1 MIVVEHDNR
10 YIAALHGK
18 RRTVWLAQ
26 VPDELVHEP
35 RYLMGARFALACL
48 MTDSADA
55 RPDTPAADNIRAI
68 VQLEREAARE
78 ATRGERVG
86 QAISNSVGTM
96 TFVACHAVAMV
107 LWMLWNLL
115 APPAQ
120 RFDPYPFGLLTFVV
134 SLEGVL
140 IATFVL
146 ITQNQMTR
154 QTDRRDHLS
163 LQISMLAEQEMTMML
178 KQLRRIAEQLEI
190 PPEGSDSEREA
201 KLAEETNVYEL
212 VQTLRREL
220 PEIDRQ

>member
-1 MIVVEHDNR
+1 MN
-10 YIAALHGK
+10 
-18 RRTVWLAQ
+18 
-26 VPDELVHEP
+26 
-35 RYLMGARFALACL
+35 
-48 MTDSADA
+48 DSADVSS
-55 RPDTPAADNIRAI
+55 PETPAADNIRAI
-68 VQLEREAARE
+68 VELEREAARE
-78 ATRGERVG
+78 ATRGERIG
-86 QAISNSVGTM
+86 QAISNSVGTI
-96 TFVACHAVAMV
+96 TFVVWHTVAMG
-107 LWMLWNLL
+107 LWMIWNLL

-120 RFDPYPFGLLTFVV
+120 QFDPYPFGLLTFIV

-178 KQLRRIAEQLEI
+178 KQLRRISEQLEI
-190 PPEGSDSEREA
+190 PPEESDAERGA